1 MSGQWERSNRL
12 AALVIERG
20 LLTTGFLRGLHAL
33 TRAFSEDAEDAAFI
47 FAEWFGDCCV
57 KPAAYK
63 ILRDGEGIFGVTI
76 EVYEVEN
83 TIEISEGKL
92 AVYGRIADGDGP
104 HCELH
109 ILDRYDN
116 EIIVPSIELMPF
128 AYIDMWSPE
137 WKAATLK
144 HIRSRAVAQ
153 HHAPVIIDADG
164 AAELRREAALLKRQ
178 LTEAKKTR
186 AGMRAAYDAVREL
199 GVKI

>member
-1 MSGQWERSNRL
+1 MSGQWERNSRL
-12 AALVIERG
+12 AALVVERG
-20 LLTTGFLRGLHAL
+20 LLTSGFLRAL
-33 TRAFSEDAEDAAFI
+33 RALARAFSDNADDAGFTFD
-47 FAEWFGDCCV
+47 EWFGDCCV

-63 ILRDGEGIFGVTI
+63 IRRNGEGIFGVTI

-116 EIIVPSIELMPF
+116 EIVISSNDMMVFDAIGIYPPE
-128 AYIDMWSPE
+128 YIRAE
-137 WKAATLK
+137 IKRLRAL
-144 HIRSRAVAQ
+144 AVAQ
-153 HHAPVIIDADG
+153 HHAPVIIDAEG

-178 LTEAKKTR
+178 LTEAKRTR
-186 AGMRAAYDAVREL
+186 AEMRAAYDAVREL